1 MIFKMASILL
11 IEDEEG
17 ITLSLKALFEG
28 RGYDFINAY
37 TGREGLHLALKEL
50 PDVVLLDLRLPDI
63 YGLEILKE
71 LKSKHPEIA
80 IIIMTGYGEIKEAV
94 EAIKLGAEHYL
105 QKPVDLDEIIIIVE
119 RALDTRKL
127 KQKELLQK
135 GPYPIIG
142 RSRHIQGLIHLINL
156 LASNPSTTVLIE
168 GETGTGKELVARNIH
183 ILSNRGDKPF
193 VDINCASLPMNIFET
208 ELFGYEAGA
217 FTDAKTTKK
226 GLFEIADGGTI
237 FLDEIAEMPLPV
249 QAKLLRVLETKTFR
263 RVGGTRDIKIDVRV
277 IAATN
282 RDLAECVKKGTF
294 REDLYYR
301 LNVMPLKIL
310 PLRERPEDIPL
321 LVEYFIEE
329 FSKNMNKRFRPLD
342 TETMNILCSYHW
354 PGNVRELRNV
364 LERAAILSTEGI
376 IRIPELLQPDISSSK
391 DTGPLSLKEVERLHI
406 KKVLELTGKN
416 RTKAAQLLGIS
427 RSTLNEKI
435 KQYNLS

>member
-1 MIFKMASILL
+1 MASILL
-11 IEDEEG
+11 IEDEES
-17 ITLSLKALFEG
+17 ITLSLKTLFEG
-28 RGYDFINAY
+28 KGYDFINAY
-37 TGREGLHLALKEL
+37 TGREGLNLALKEL

-63 YGLEILKE
+63 YGFEILKE

-105 QKPVDLDEIIIIVE
+105 QKPVDIDELIIIVE
-119 RALDTRKL
+119 RALDMKKL
-127 KQKELLQK
+127 KQKSLLQK

-183 ILSNRGDKPF
+183 ILSSRGDKPF
-193 VDINCASLPMNIFET
+193 VDINCASLPLNIFES

-226 GLFEIADGGTI
+226 GLFEIADGGTL
-237 FLDEIAEMPLPV
+237 FLDEIAEMPLQV
-249 QAKLLRVLETKTFR
+249 QAKLLRVLETRTFR
-263 RVGGTRDIKIDVRV
+263 RIGGTRDIKIDVRV

-310 PLRERPEDIPL
+310 PLRDRPEDIPL
-321 LVEYFIEE
+321 LVEHFLEE
-329 FSKNMNKRFRPLD
+329 FSKNMNKRFRPID
-342 TETMNILCSYHW
+342 SETMNLLCSYHW

-364 LERAAILSTEGI
+364 LERAAILSTGGI
-376 IRIPELLQPDISSSK
+376 IRIPELLQPGISPVEK
-391 DTGPLSLKEVERLHI
+391 TEPLSLKEVERLHI
-406 KKVLELTGKN
+406 KKVLEFTGKN
-416 RTKAAQLLGIS
+416 RTKAAQILGIS

-435 KQYNLS
+435 KHYNLN

>member
-193 VDINCASLPMNIFET
+193 VDINCASLPVNIFET

-263 RVGGTRDIKIDVRV
+263 RIGGTRDIKIDVRV

-342 TETMNILCSYHW
+342 TETIHILCSYHW

-364 LERAAILSTEGI
+364 LERAAILSTEGV
-376 IRIPELLQPDISSSK
+376 IRIPELLQPETSSSR
-391 DTGPLSLKEVERLHI
+391 DTEPLSLKEVERLHI